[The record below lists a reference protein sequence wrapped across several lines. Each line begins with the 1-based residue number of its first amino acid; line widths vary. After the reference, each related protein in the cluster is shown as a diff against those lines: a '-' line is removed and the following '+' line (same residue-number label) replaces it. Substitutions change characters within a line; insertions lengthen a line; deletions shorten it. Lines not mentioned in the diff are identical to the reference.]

1 MERKYLDIVLNR
13 EKLSDGSEVFVAHC
27 TILGI
32 ASQGETMDEAIKNIK
47 EAINLY
53 LEEQPEL
60 YDEISTE
67 VPSFSVVELNKDT
80 QTTNIIR

>member
-47 EAINLY
+47 EAINL
-53 LEEQPEL
+53 EEQPEL